1 MQKLNTTLVYI
12 LSVIGF
18 LCCCVYGIG
27 TIAAIIALVVA
38 NKELAKYHANPDEYI
53 NANAMKTA
61 RTVAIVSL
69 VLSFIGLAFIIWF
82 YMNQC
87 EFYNWYI
94 DMFAD
99 NPNVT
104 EEQLAPIY
112 NAMEEAG
119 CM

>member
-1 MQKLNTTLVYI
+1 
-12 LSVIGF
+12 
-18 LCCCVYGIG
+18 
-27 TIAAIIALVVA
+27 
-38 NKELAKYHANPDEYI
+38 
-53 NANAMKTA
+53 
-61 RTVAIVSL
+61 
-69 VLSFIGLAFIIWF
+69 
-82 YMNQC
+82 MNQC